1 MADSPPIS
9 LSDRLERLAQ
19 ATPEL
24 ISEVSLEGVLQR
36 AADLAAETIGA
47 RYAAVGML
55 SPRRPDP
62 RDFTVHGMTAEER
75 ARIGTLPK
83 GLGILGLVIHEGRS
97 VRMADLMQHPASYGF
112 PPNHPPMH
120 SFLGV
125 PILGKRG
132 VLGDLY
138 LTEKLGAAEFTR
150 RGRTPGNPAGLR
162 RSRRRSRTPGCMRT
176 VLGYWRRCSG
186 CIARGSASSRW

>member
-55 SPRRPDP
+55 SLDGRTLDN
-62 RDFTVHGMTAEER
+62 FTVHGMTAEER

-83 GLGILGLVIHEGRS
+83 GLGILGLVIHEGR
-97 VRMADLMQHPASYGF
+97 
-112 PPNHPPMH
+112 
-120 SFLGV
+120 
-125 PILGKRG
+125 
-132 VLGDLY
+132 
-138 LTEKLGAAEFTR
+138 
-150 RGRTPGNPAGLR
+150 
-162 RSRRRSRTPGCMRT
+162 
-176 VLGYWRRCSG
+176 
-186 CIARGSASSRW
+186 